1 MPLNANNVLCVEN
14 GGPAVKWEEKIRE
27 TLNDTIGQ
35 QIEADPFQSRSAPAS
50 PTRND
55 LSPVSATVS
64 EVEKLLERCVSGKNL
79 ETAFLATEG
88 NLLNY
93 EKLLP
98 ISVEDWAEDGVTNGH
113 SMTENGDVPWPF
125 EKQVS
130 EVTAEDLHKA
140 AVAEELLSETANL
153 TAPLLS
159 SSEMACHPPPSIG
172 NQYSKVASKQM
183 VGLFITVWVRSNL
196 WRHVH
201 NVKVSAVG
209 CGLMHYLGNKVLQGY
224 HATISCV

>member
-14 GGPAVKWEEKIRE
+14 GGPAVKWEAKIRE
-27 TLNDTIGQ
+27 TLNDIIGQ

-55 LSPVSATVS
+55 LSPISVTVS

-93 EKLLP
+93 EKNLP
-98 ISVEDWAEDGVTNGH
+98 ITVEDWAEDGGTNGH
-113 SMTENGDVPWPF
+113 STTENGGVPWPF

-140 AVAEELLSETANL
+140 AVAEEFLSETANL

-159 SSEMACHPPPSIG
+159 SSEMACHPPPSIS

>member
-14 GGPAVKWEEKIRE
+14 GGPAVKWEAKIRE
-27 TLNDTIGQ
+27 TLNDIIGQ

-55 LSPVSATVS
+55 LSPISVTVS

-93 EKLLP
+93 EKNLP
-98 ISVEDWAEDGVTNGH
+98 ITVEDWAEDGGTNGH
-113 SMTENGDVPWPF
+113 STTENGGVPWPF

-140 AVAEELLSETANL
+140 AVAEEFLSETANL

-159 SSEMACHPPPSIG
+159 SSEMACHPPPCIG

-209 CGLMHYLGNKVLQGY
+209 CGLMHYLGNKVLQGH

>member
-14 GGPAVKWEEKIRE
+14 GGPAVKWEAKIRE
-27 TLNDTIGQ
+27 SLNDTIGQ
-35 QIEADPFQSRSAPAS
+35 QIEADPFQSRSAPGS
-50 PTRND
+50 PTRDD
-55 LSPVSATVS
+55 LSPVSITVS

-93 EKLLP
+93 EKNLP
-98 ISVEDWAEDGVTNGH
+98 ISVEDSAEDGGTDGH
-113 SMTENGDVPWPF
+113 ATTENGGVPWPF
-125 EKQVS
+125 EKRVS
-130 EVTAEDLHKA
+130 EVTAEDLHKVT
-140 AVAEELLSETANL
+140 VAEEFLSEAANL
-153 TAPLLS
+153 VAPLLS
-159 SSEMACHPPPSIG
+159 SSKMASHPLPPIG
-172 NQYSKVASKQM
+172 NRYSKVASKQM

-209 CGLMHYLGNKVLQGY
+209 CGIMHYLGNKVLQGY
-224 HATISCV
+224 HNTISCV